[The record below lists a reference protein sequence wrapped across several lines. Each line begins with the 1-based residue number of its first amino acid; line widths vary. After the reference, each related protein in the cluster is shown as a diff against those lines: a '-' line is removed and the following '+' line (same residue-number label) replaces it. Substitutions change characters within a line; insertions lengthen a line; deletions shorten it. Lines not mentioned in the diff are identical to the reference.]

1 MKRHRFEELYK
12 GKVKTM
18 TVAEFKAKLEE
29 FPDDALVLFEWE
41 DFLNPAIN
49 EGFQI
54 DKFGQLII
62 WAETA

>member
-1 MKRHRFEELYK
+1 MKWHQYEELYK
-12 GKVKTM
+12 GKVKPI
-18 TVAEFKAKLEE
+18 TVAQFKAKLDK
-29 FPDDALVLFEWE
+29 FPDDAPVLFEWE
-41 DFLNPAIN
+41 DFLNPAID